1 MSADL
6 RQITWMQPQWKRF
19 RRILWGC
26 SGAAWLLC
34 CAGIIFVG
42 QERFLV
48 LVALVFLFLVVTG
61 VFIYLFFVSRRESKN
76 LERQAIAVRAAMAE
90 EKLAA
95 QQRDRP

>member
-1 MSADL
+1 M
-6 RQITWMQPQWKRF
+6 
-19 RRILWGC
+19 
-26 SGAAWLLC
+26 
-34 CAGIIFVG
+34 
-42 QERFLV
+42 